1 MSGFRCSR
9 DKDLESFLHHSAIPY
24 EKREMARVY
33 LAISDDDAILGYF
46 SISMRCGV
54 VPQDAQIS
62 NTMKRKLN
70 VQPETNVA
78 QMFLIG
84 QLGRADSS
92 EPGFGRSLIVK
103 AFNLIREANRIIGCP
118 IVRIDCKPEL
128 VSYYETYGF
137 QSVRL
142 NNDGSLMM
150 MVCVLKDNYAWE
162 SNGDL

>member
-1 MSGFRCSR
+1 
-9 DKDLESFLHHSAIPY
+9 
-24 EKREMARVY
+24 
-33 LAISDDDAILGYF
+33 
-46 SISMRCGV
+46 MRCGI
-54 VPQDAQIS
+54 VPQDVPIS

-84 QLGRADSS
+84 QLGRADGS

-118 IVRIDCKPEL
+118 VVRIDCKPEL
-128 VSYYETYGF
+128 ANYNETYVF
-137 QSVRL
+137 QPVRL

-162 SNGDL
+162 SNRDL